1 MRRCATH
8 HVHGDFRWIR
18 LAPCSPYSARLIH
31 IWWNEPSDE
40 RIDPPVCIGVGVA
53 LCWCWLVLGV
63 GGGSVVSV
71 GIGGSLFVLAGVAC
85 AQKRKRGAAAHT
97 REAKRCCDRLGQKA
111 AARDIRARAPRR
123 TDPRR
128 EAPLRRVHRRRDAD
142 LRAARRERGELA
154 LEALAR
160 VGHER
165 AAAGERGAAPEL
177 AAHVGVAAVD
187 RVLGEDCVYL
197 LMAFCWCC
205 YLFWR
210 VVLQVDSGS
219 LVSVLCLR

>member
-1 MRRCATH
+1 M
-8 HVHGDFRWIR
+8 
-18 LAPCSPYSARLIH
+18 
-31 IWWNEPSDE
+31 
-40 RIDPPVCIGVGVA
+40 VGVA

-97 REAKRCCDRLGQKA
+97 REAKRCCDRLGQKGRCERHKSASA
-111 AARDIRARAPRR
+111 ARR

-128 EAPLRRVHRRRDAD
+128 EAPLRRVDRRRDAD

-165 AAAGERGAAPEL
+165 AAASERHAAPEL

-197 LMAFCWCC
+197 L
-205 YLFWR
+205 
-210 VVLQVDSGS
+210 
-219 LVSVLCLR
+219 